1 MTKWRPQWDR
11 ADRPIYEALA
21 NALARDVESGRLSVG
36 DRLPPQRELAEA
48 LGVTVPTVTRA
59 YSLAARRGLVGGE
72 VGRGTFVRPAI
83 ASDTDSG
90 LVDLSI
96 NALPPH
102 AHLGEI
108 AARLD
113 LP

>member
-1 MTKWRPQWDR
+1 MTTWRPTLNR

-21 NALARDVESGRLSVG
+21 TALARDIQAGRPSVG
-36 DRLPPQRELAEA
+36 DRLPPQRKLADA
-48 LGVTVPTVTRA
+48 LGVTVPPVTRA
-59 YSLAARRGLVGGE
+59 YSLAARQGLVGGE

-83 ASDTDSG
+83 TSDLDAG

-102 AHLGEI
+102 
-108 AARLD
+108 
-113 LP
+113 